1 MALNTPLPL
10 AKFDDEMALEA
21 FTIISLVG
29 SLLLILVSCE
39 VFTNGI
45 EWLGARL
52 GLSETATGSLLAAVG
67 TAMPETIIPI
77 IAIFLGSEA
86 HGEEIG
92 EGAILG
98 APFMLGTLA
107 MFIGGVAIM
116 IAHRKGL
123 RGGSLILQENHAE
136 RDLGYFM
143 LAYTLALLTGLLG
156 IQTVF
161 DSSFVN
167 YIVAAVLLVA
177 YAFYVRRT
185 LADKCTV
192 DAAGCP
198 PLHMG
203 RLTGVDAGC
212 SLGFKLIVFQV
223 VVSMLGIILGA
234 KIFVSGVETVSTAM
248 GIPAM
253 ILAFLIAPIA
263 TELPEKFNSVIWY
276 WRTKDT
282 LALGNIT
289 GAMVFQSSIPVSIGL
304 LFTEWHLAGINIASI
319 AIALTAAAWMYYSVK
334 IRKVVTY
341 RTLIA
346 SGSLY
351 LLYIVLLVVVGP

>member
-1 MALNTPLPL
+1 M
-10 AKFDDEMALEA
+10 
-21 FTIISLVG
+21 
-29 SLLLILVSCE
+29 ILVSCE

-45 EWLGARL
+45 EWFGARL

-107 MFIGGVAIM
+107 MFIGGITIM
-116 IAHRKGL
+116 LAHRKGVRSDRL
-123 RGGSLILQENHAE
+123 TLQENHAE

-143 LAYTLALLTGLLG
+143 LAYTLALFAGLLG
-156 IQTVF
+156 MQTMF

-177 YAFYVRRT
+177 YVFYVRRT
-185 LADKCTV
+185 LADKCVV
-192 DAAGCP
+192 DEASCP
-198 PLHMG
+198 PLHMS
-203 RLTGVDAGC
+203 RLTGVDAKC
-212 SLGFKLIVFQV
+212 RLGFKLIIFQV
-223 VVSMLGIILGA
+223 IVSLLGIILGA
-234 KIFVSGVETVSTAM
+234 KVFVSGVESVSTAM

-253 ILAFLIAPIA
+253 ILAFLIAPVA
-263 TELPEKFNSVIWY
+263 TELPEKFNSIIWY

-319 AIALTAAAWMYYSVK
+319 FIALVAAAWIYYAVK
-334 IRKVVTY
+334 VKKEVTY

-351 LLYIVLLVVVGP
+351 VLYIVLLIVVGP

>member
-1 MALNTPLPL
+1 MQPRVQA
-10 AKFDDEMALEA
+10 
-21 FTIISLVG
+21 
-29 SLLLILVSCE
+29 
-39 VFTNGI
+39 
-45 EWLGARL
+45 
-52 GLSETATGSLLAAVG
+52 
-67 TAMPETIIPI
+67 
-77 IAIFLGSEA
+77 
-86 HGEEIG
+86 
-92 EGAILG
+92 
-98 APFMLGTLA
+98 
-107 MFIGGVAIM
+107 
-116 IAHRKGL
+116 
-123 RGGSLILQENHAE
+123 
-136 RDLGYFM
+136 
-143 LAYTLALLTGLLG
+143 
-156 IQTVF
+156 
-161 DSSFVN
+161 
-167 YIVAAVLLVA
+167 
-177 YAFYVRRT
+177 
-185 LADKCTV
+185 
-192 DAAGCP
+192 
-198 PLHMG
+198 
-203 RLTGVDAGC
+203 
-212 SLGFKLIVFQV
+212 IVFQV

>member
-1 MALNTPLPL
+1 MAK
-10 AKFDDEMALEA
+10 ADDEMALEA
-21 FTIISLVG
+21 FTIIALVG
-29 SLLLILVSCE
+29 SLLLILLSCE

-98 APFMLGTLA
+98 APFMLVTLA
-107 MFIGGVAIM
+107 MFIGGITVM
-116 IAHRKGL
+116 LAHKKGL
-123 RGGSLILQENHAE
+123 RGDRLVLQENHAE

-143 LAYTLALLTGLLG
+143 LAYTLALAAGLLG
-156 IQTVF
+156 TQTLF
-161 DSSFVN
+161 DSSYFN
-167 YIVAAVLLVA
+167 YVVAMVLLVA
-177 YAFYVRRT
+177 YGFYVRRT
-185 LADKCTV
+185 LADKCVV
-192 DAAGCP
+192 DEASCP
-198 PLHMG
+198 PLHMS
-203 RLTGVDAGC
+203 RLTGVDVGC
-212 SLGFKLIVFQV
+212 SLGFKLIVIQV
-223 VVSMLGIILGA
+223 VVSLLGIIIGA
-234 KIFVSGVETVSTAM
+234 KMFVSGVEEVSTSL

-263 TELPEKFNSVIWY
+263 TELPEKFNSIIWY

-304 LFTEWHLAGINIASI
+304 LFTEWHLAGINIASM
-319 AIALTAAAWMYYSVK
+319 AIALTAAAWIYYCV
-334 IRKVVTY
+334 RVRRAVTY
-341 RTLIA
+341 RTLIV

-351 LLYIVLLVVVGP
+351 VLYIVLLVVVGV